1 MLAHVHKKNK
11 AKNSF
16 SYNYHLKG
24 NCLSNLPCP
33 GLQRFKQNKHSWL
46 VVTMEK
52 LKVLDIDNLLI
63 KVPQVNDVGGENW

>member
-1 MLAHVHKKNK
+1 MLVHVHKKNK

-46 VVTMEK
+46 IVTMEK

-63 KVPQVNDVGGENW
+63 KVPQVNDVGRENW